1 MEGLKT
7 LFVEI
12 VGFFVDFVSAVFL
25 SVIPMDMAE
34 IFTQNFNIYLF
45 SDSGWFGQ
53 EGIQLSSLFSFSLV
67 LFAFI
72 FLLRLLWK
80 GTKKFITMIFGVFR
94 V

>member
-7 LFVEI
+7 LFIEI
-12 VGFFVDFVSAVFL
+12 VGFFVEFVVDVFM
-25 SVIPMDMAE
+25 SVIPMDMTE
-34 IFTQNFNIYLF
+34 IFTQDFNIYLF

-53 EGIQLSSLFSFSLV
+53 EGIPLAHLFSFSLV

-80 GTKKFITMIFGVFR
+80 GTKKFITMVFGVFR